1 MQKNI
6 IITLLFSILIALFA
20 VLNAAA
26 VPVNL
31 IFTKVDVSAA
41 LVILISASIGA
52 IIVYSLDA
60 VPKMKSRKKCREL
73 EKSNSTL
80 TNENTQLKEKNAQL
94 ELEIG
99 KYKNEIEKLNEKEKS
114 YVVEEK

>member
-20 VLNAAA
+20 ILNAGV

-31 IFTKVDVSAA
+31 IFTQIDISAA

-60 VPKMKSRKKCREL
+60 VSKIKTKKKHKEL
-73 EKSNSTL
+73 EKK
-80 TNENTQLKEKNAQL
+80 NENLNKE
-94 ELEIG
+94 I
-99 KYKNEIEKLNEKEKS
+99 IKLNALLLNNLSQPEKEVDITK
-114 YVVEEK
+114 EEESKDNE